1 MGRTRIYATN
11 AERQDAYR
19 ARKHLT
25 ALDQIQEAGQPV
37 APLKAPFP
45 WFGGKSRA
53 APLIWQAL
61 GPVDNYV
68 EPFAGSLA
76 VLLNRPHPPRLET
89 VNDRDCFVSNVFR
102 ALRDAPAAVA
112 RWCDRPVIEAD
123 LHAMHV
129 WLVGQRETLTSR
141 LMGDP
146 HYYDAQIAGYWL
158 YGICAWIGGGWC
170 SGRGPWHSI
179 GGELVAAPGDE
190 AGIKREIPHLGP
202 GRGILRRRLQLSNA
216 GQGVRR
222 KRVHLGNAGQGVHR
236 KRLHLHHGGQGVHQG
251 RASASLRDWFDALQ
265 ARLRR
270 VRICCGDWTRVLGPS
285 VTWKNGT
292 TGILLDPPYSAEEG
306 RDMDLYSVEDGSVAH
321 AVRAW
326 CLAHGDDPDVRIVL
340 CGYGEVHDAL
350 LEAGW
355 RTQRWV
361 GPAGMNNVGKARG
374 NANRYRE
381 TLWLSPHCLTAAQGQ
396 LTMW

>member
-1 MGRTRIYATN
+1 MKVGRLRLYATN

-19 ARKHLT
+19 VRKRLA
-25 ALDQIQEAGQPV
+25 ALEQIQAGQPV
-37 APLKAPFP
+37 PPLKAPFP
-45 WFGGKSRA
+45 WFGGKTRA

-61 GPVDNYV
+61 GPVGNYV

-76 VLLNRPHPPRLET
+76 VLLNRPHAPGLET
-89 VNDRDCFVSNVFR
+89 VNDRDGFVCNVFR
-102 ALRDAPAAVA
+102 SLRAAPAAVA
-112 RWCDRPVIEAD
+112 RWCDRPVAEAD

-129 WLVGQRETLTSR
+129 WLVGQRETLTRR

-146 HYYDAQIAGYWL
+146 HYYDAQVAGYWL

-170 SGRGPWHSI
+170 SGRGPWHSVD
-179 GGELVAAPGDE
+179 GQLVAAPGTE
-190 AGIKREIPHLGP
+190 AGIKREIPHLGS
-202 GRGILRRRLQLSNA
+202 GRGILRRRIQLSNT
-216 GQGVRR
+216 
-222 KRVHLGNAGQGVHR
+222 GQGVHR
-236 KRLHLHHGGQGVHQG
+236 KRIHLHHGGQGIHQG
-251 RASASLRDWFDALQ
+251 RASASMRDWFDSLQ

-285 VTWKNGT
+285 VTWKNGI

-306 RDMDLYSVEDGSVAH
+306 RDMDLYSVDDGTVAH

-326 CLAHGDDPDVRIVL
+326 CLTHGDHPSLRIVL
-340 CGYGEVHDAL
+340 CGYGEGHDAL

-355 RTQRWV
+355 RKQRWV
-361 GPAGMNNVGKARG
+361 APPGMSNLGQERRND
-374 NANRYRE
+374 NRYRE
-381 TLWLSPHCLTAAQGQ
+381 TLWLSPHCLTAAAGQ